1 MSKVSVNI
9 KIDKDVKESVAALFH
24 DLGLDMT
31 TAVNLFV
38 RKCLSVDG
46 LPFSVNRSR
55 IDIAIAEADELLE
68 DPSTKRYNNMKDLK
82 RDLLA

>member
-1 MSKVSVNI
+1 MSKISI
-9 KIDKDVKESVAALFH
+9 MDKDVKESV
-24 DLGLDMT
+24 
-31 TAVNLFV
+31 N
-38 RKCLSVDG
+38 K

-68 DPSTKRYNNMKDLK
+68 DPSTKRYNNMKDLQ